1 MSEEDQQPSFLC
13 RDSPVEFHIRRE
25 MLAREY
31 QIGIERHKLAKER
44 LAHCFR
50 TEGVNQFQNCKEL
63 REKYLDLT
71 TDRYHGMIFPPGTDP
86 INRTV
91 PGIIYAN
98 R

>member
-1 MSEEDQQPSFLC
+1 MQPSFMN
-13 RDSPVEFHIRRE
+13 RDSPVDYHIRRE
-25 MLAREY
+25 MLTREY
-31 QIGIERHKLAKER
+31 QIGIERQKLARER

-63 REKYLDLT
+63 RDKYLDLT
-71 TDRYHGMIFPPGTDP
+71 TDRYHGMLFPPGTEP

-91 PGIIYAN
+91 PGIYYPD